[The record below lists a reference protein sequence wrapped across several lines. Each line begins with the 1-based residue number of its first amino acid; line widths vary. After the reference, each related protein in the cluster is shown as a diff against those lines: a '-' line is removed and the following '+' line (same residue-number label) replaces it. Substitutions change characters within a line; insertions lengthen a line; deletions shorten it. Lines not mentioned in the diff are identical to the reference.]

1 MPRGRRTA
9 RSRRVSAELRRL
21 RARSGHSCKTVG
33 AALGISASKI
43 SRIETG
49 RIGLQLEEVAA
60 LLGFYQVGKPEREE
74 LLELVRRAAEPGWWQ
89 VQGSRLPEL
98 WQELIDFERSA
109 TAIINYE
116 PLLIPGLLQ
125 TADYASVLIAAA
137 NPALSEDE
145 VETRVG
151 ARITRQAL
159 LGRLHPPRLHA
170 LLEEG
175 VLRRVVGDSGL
186 MRRQVRHLEDAA
198 TRPNVTLQV
207 VPTAAGA
214 HPGLE
219 GPFVILEFDGDPTL
233 VYLENRRGSAILEED
248 EDIAETTIALQ
259 HLQRIALSP
268 EDSLALL
275 AEVARELA

>member
-1 MPRGRRTA
+1 VAG
-9 RSRRVSAELRRL
+9 ELRRL
-21 RARSGHSCKTVG
+21 RARSGHSCATVG

-49 RIGLQLEEVAA
+49 RIGLQADEVAA
-60 LLGFYQVGKPEREE
+60 LLGFYQVAKPARED
-74 LLELVRRAAEPGWWQ
+74 LLELLRRAAEPGWWQ

-125 TADYASVLIAAA
+125 TADYAGALIAAA

-145 VETRVG
+145 VETRVA
-151 ARITRQAL
+151 ARTTRQAL
-159 LGRLHPPRLHA
+159 LGRPRPPRLLA

-175 VLRRVVGDSGL
+175 VLRRLVSDPGL

-198 TRPNVTLQV
+198 TRSNVTVQV

-214 HPGLE
+214 HPGLG

-233 VYLENRRGSAILEED
+233 VYLENRRGSAILEEED
-248 EDIAETTIALQ
+248 DIAEATMALQ
-259 HLQRIALSP
+259 HLQHIALSSD
-268 EDSLALL
+268 DSLALL
-275 AEVARELA
+275 ADVARELA

>member
-1 MPRGRRTA
+1 MCVRIGPG
-9 RSRRVSAELRRL
+9 
-21 RARSGHSCKTVG
+21 TVG
-33 AALGISASKI
+33 ETLGISASKI

-49 RIGLQLEEVAA
+49 QIGLQADEVAA
-60 LLGFYQVGKPEREE
+60 LLGFYQVAKPLREE

-109 TAIINYE
+109 TAITNYE

-125 TADYASVLIAAA
+125 TADYAGALIAAA
-137 NPALSEDE
+137 NPALSGDE
-145 VETRVG
+145 VETRVA
-151 ARITRQAL
+151 ARTARQAL
-159 LGRLHPPRLHA
+159 LGRAHPPRLLA
-170 LLEEG
+170 MLEEG
-175 VLRRVVGDSGL
+175 VLRRVIGDPGL

-198 TRPNVTLQV
+198 TRPNVTVQV

-219 GPFVILEFDGDPTL
+219 GPFVLLEFDGDPTL
-233 VYLENRRGSAILEED
+233 VYLENRRGSAFLEED
-248 EDIAETTIALQ
+248 DDIAETTIALQ

-268 EDSLALL
+268 DDWLDLL
-275 AEVARELA
+275 VEIARELA

>member
-1 MPRGRRTA
+1 V
-9 RSRRVSAELRRL
+9 RSRRVSGELRRL
-21 RARSGHSCKTVG
+21 RARSGHTCKTAG
-33 AALGISASKI
+33 AALGISPSKI

-49 RIGLQLEEVAA
+49 RIGLQADEVAA
-60 LLGFYQVGKPEREE
+60 LLGLYQASKPLREE

-109 TAIINYE
+109 TAITNYE

-125 TADYASVLIAAA
+125 TAEYAGALIAAA

-145 VETRVG
+145 VETLVA
-151 ARITRQAL
+151 ARTARQAL
-159 LGRLHPPRLHA
+159 LGRPRSPRLLA

-175 VLRRVVGDSGL
+175 VLRRVVGDPGL

-198 TRPNVTLQV
+198 TRPNVTVQV

-219 GPFVILEFDGDPTL
+219 GPFVILEFDGDPTI
-233 VYLENRRGSAILEED
+233 VHLETRRGSACLDED
-248 EDIAETTIALQ
+248 EDIEATTIALQ
-259 HLQRIALSP
+259 HLQQVALSP
-268 EDSLALL
+268 DDSLALL
-275 AEVARELA
+275 AKVAHELT

>member
-1 MPRGRRTA
+1 M
-9 RSRRVSAELRRL
+9 RSRRVAGELRRL
-21 RARSGHSCKTVG
+21 RARSGHSCATVG

-49 RIGLQLEEVAA
+49 RIGLQADEVAA
-60 LLGFYQVGKPEREE
+60 LLGFYQVAKPLREE

-125 TADYASVLIAAA
+125 TADYAGALIAAA

-145 VETRVG
+145 VETRVA
-151 ARITRQAL
+151 ARTTRQAL
-159 LGRLHPPRLHA
+159 LGRPHPPRLLA

-175 VLRRVVGDSGL
+175 VLRRVVGDPGL

-198 TRPNVTLQV
+198 TRSNVTVQV

-214 HPGLE
+214 HPGLG

-233 VYLENRRGSAILEED
+233 VYLENRRGSAILEEED
-248 EDIAETTIALQ
+248 DIAEATMALR
-259 HLQRIALSP
+259 HLQRIALSSD
-268 EDSLALL
+268 DSLALL

>member
-1 MPRGRRTA
+1 VAG
-9 RSRRVSAELRRL
+9 ELRRL
-21 RARSGHSCKTVG
+21 RARSGHSCATVG
-33 AALGISASKI
+33 TALGISASKI

-49 RIGLQLEEVAA
+49 RIGLQADEVAA
-60 LLGFYQVGKPEREE
+60 LLGFYQVAKPLREE
-74 LLELVRRAAEPGWWQ
+74 LLELLRRAAEPGWWQ

-109 TAIINYE
+109 TAIVNYE
-116 PLLIPGLLQ
+116 PLVVPGLLQ
-125 TADYASVLIAAA
+125 SADYAGALIHAA

-145 VETRVG
+145 VENRVA
-151 ARITRQAL
+151 ARTARQAL
-159 LGRLHPPRLHA
+159 LGRPRPPRLLV

-175 VLRRVVGDSGL
+175 VLRRVVGDAGL

-198 TRPNVTLQV
+198 TRSNVTVQV

-219 GPFVILEFDGDPTL
+219 GPFAILEFDGDPTL
-233 VYLENRRGSAILEED
+233 VYLENRRGSAILDED
-248 EDIAETTIALQ
+248 ADIAETTIALQ
-259 HLQRIALSP
+259 HLQRIALSL

-275 AEVARELA
+275 ADVARELA